1 MNLLFLCHRIPYP
14 PNKGDK
20 IRSFNEIKH
29 LSKKHDISLVC
40 LVDDR
45 KDLMHIDELK
55 KYCKTIDYDVI
66 SPNWQ
71 KFKSLA
77 YLFSKKPLSVPYFYS
92 RKLQSAVDYR
102 HSTIK
107 FDAVFAFSSPM
118 AEYVF
123 KSRVIQL
130 TPHPSPLPSGERYG
144 AYPRLIMDFVDVDS
158 DKWRMYS
165 EHSFFPKSLIYKNEW
180 KRLMKYERKVAGIFD
195 ISVFVSDAE
204 VGIFKSFM
212 PDAKAIAVPNGVD
225 MAYFKSPHPPFT
237 KVGQGGIVAGERKEF
252 NILFTGAMD
261 YFPNEDGVLYFYN
274 EAWPNIKDKLPQ
286 ARFYIV
292 GNNPSRRIKNI
303 AKKDKNVIVTGYVSD
318 VRDYFSIADIFI
330 APLRFA
336 RGIQNKVLEALA
348 SGLPVIATPQAVQGI
363 TIKPQDEGE
372 YLFIEDSAFN
382 FSDRI
387 IQLAG
392 GPLNGNT
399 FQRSQSFLMQNHDWA
414 KNMTRLEK
422 MALTREQ

>member
-1 MNLLFLCHRIPYP
+1 MNILFLCHRIPYP

-29 LSKKHDISLVC
+29 LSKKHNISLVC

-45 KDLMHIDELK
+45 KDLIYIDELK

-66 SPNWQ
+66 KPNWQ

-77 YLFSKKPLSVPYFYS
+77 YLFSKRPLSVPYFYS

-107 FDAVFAFSSPM
+107 FDTVFAFSSPM

-123 KSRVIQL
+123 KSKAISNNNSQV
-130 TPHPSPLPSGERYG
+130 
-144 AYPRLIMDFVDVDS
+144 RLIMDFVDVDS

-180 KRLMKYERKVAGIFD
+180 KRLMKYERKVAEIFD

-204 VGIFKSFM
+204 VEIFKSFI

-225 MAYFKSPHPPFT
+225 MAYFS
-237 KVGQGGIVAGERKEF
+237 KVHAGKKQTGKQF
-252 NILFTGAMD
+252 NIVFTGAMD

-274 EAWPNIKDKLPQ
+274 ESWPHIKDKLPH
-286 ARFYIV
+286 ARFYVV
-292 GNNPSRRIKNI
+292 GDNPSRRIKNI
-303 AKKDKNVIVTGYVSD
+303 AKRDKDIIVTGYVSD
-318 VRDYFSIADIFI
+318 VRDYFSIANIFI
-330 APLRFA
+330 APLRVA

-348 SGLPVIATPQAVQGI
+348 AGLPVVATPQAAQGI
-363 TIKPQDEGE
+363 SLNGDSFFFIEESGLKFAERTIKCAEMRLRGNDIEKRESMLRQE
-372 YLFIEDSAFN
+372 YSWEANLLKFET
-382 FSDRI
+382 
-387 IQLAG
+387 L
-392 GPLNGNT
+392 
-399 FQRSQSFLMQNHDWA
+399 
-414 KNMTRLEK
+414 LEK
-422 MALTREQ
+422 GG